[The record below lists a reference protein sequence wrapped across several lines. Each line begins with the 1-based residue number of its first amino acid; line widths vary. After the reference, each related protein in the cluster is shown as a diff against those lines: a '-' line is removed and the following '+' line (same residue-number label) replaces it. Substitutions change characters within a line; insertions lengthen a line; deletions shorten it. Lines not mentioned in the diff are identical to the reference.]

1 MILNVNSLAACLQK
15 EWHIRGNMNQQENQ
29 KVGFT
34 LFGLDQDIVVAG
46 IAFNQV
52 RDVRYLKK

>member
-1 MILNVNSLAACLQK
+1 
-15 EWHIRGNMNQQENQ
+15 MNQQENQ